1 MPKINF
7 YSGAEQVGDATFLA
21 IGDNPGE
28 TIALDYGIDMKK
40 KQRND
45 YVNCKPKPLPDAIV
59 ISHGHT
65 DHCGELLQ
73 YADRRLK
80 QYAGMRREIE
90 KLHPVFGDF
99 DTLSKTRFLPPIY
112 GTNIT
117 KEIVKIQL
125 ADVGKIAIADE
136 KNVSEEGELL
146 FDEYGVKT
154 LINTVERNW
163 RATDGGEK
171 KKIGNWEMR
180 QVKAGHIKGAAST
193 ELTYTQKSGR
203 KSRVV
208 YTGDISLDSNL
219 AGDRAELG
227 LIEREPDLLV
237 MESTYGATEGRPSKE
252 KREAEFVSKIQKY
265 MGEGRTIM
273 LPVFALERSQ
283 KVALLV
289 GDALKSVPREVKS
302 RYNYYYLAP
311 LGERFRGKIYGGLGL
326 GVFNHEESYDMF
338 ENDNRKVRK
347 PAIVIASS
355 GFGNGGPSAS
365 LLPETARDRN
375 AVIFTISSYV
385 APDTPLDEIWH
396 QNEVTIKNKQGGKK
410 SKVSVVAKKDSVSLS
425 CHASQE
431 DLIRIAET
439 ISPEKKTRI
448 ALVHGDP
455 ESRIAL
461 AAKLEERGYDVVLP
475 NDGDTLDI

>member
-21 IGDNPGE
+21 IGDNHGE
-28 TIALDYGIDMKK
+28 TIALDYGMDMKRGGADEQK
-40 KQRND
+40 KL
-45 YVNCKPKPLPDAIV
+45 KPLADAII

-80 QYAGMRREIE
+80 QYAKMRGEIE
-90 KLHPVFGDF
+90 KLHPVVGDF
-99 DTLSKTRFLPPIY
+99 DTLSKTGFLPVIY
-112 GTNIT
+112 GTNT
-117 KEIVKIQL
+117 TMEIAKIQL
-125 ADVGKIAIADE
+125 ADVGKIAIADG

-146 FDEYGVKT
+146 FDKYGVEK
-154 LINTVERNW
+154 LIRTVERNW
-163 RATDGGEK
+163 CSTDGGAK
-171 KKIGNWEMR
+171 KKIGNWEIR
-180 QVKAGHIKGAAST
+180 QLKAGHIKGAAIT
-193 ELTYTQKSGR
+193 ELSYTQKSGR

-219 AGDRAELG
+219 AGDGAELG
-227 LIEREPDLLV
+227 RIEQEPDLLV

-252 KREAEFVSKIQKY
+252 KREAEFISKIQKY

-289 GDALKSVPREVKS
+289 GDALKNVPKKVKS

-311 LGERFRGKIYGGLGL
+311 LGEKFRKKVYGGMDLGT
-326 GVFNHEESYDMF
+326 FDHEESFDLF
-338 ENDNRKVRK
+338 ENDDRKVRM
-347 PAIVIASS
+347 PSIVIASS
-355 GFGNGGPSAS
+355 GFGTGGPSS
-365 LLPETARDRN
+365 SILPELAGNRN
-375 AVIFTISSYV
+375 AVIFTISSYI
-385 APDTPLDEIWH
+385 APDTPMDELW
-396 QNEVTIKNKQGGKK
+396 NKNTLTTEDKEEGITQ
-410 SKVSVVAKKDSVSLS
+410 VNVVAKKDSVSLS

-461 AAKLEERGYDVVLP
+461 AAKLEGRGYDVVLP